1 MQAKKRSISNIK
13 PFVLVKFTSSSSL
26 VFSFTHSYTLN
37 MTYVVKNLQQLL
49 MNIVKGEKLERTQD
63 LMWFDNVFIST

>member
-1 MQAKKRSISNIK
+1 MQAKKGSTSNIK

-26 VFSFTHSYTLN
+26 VFFFTHSYTLN
-37 MTYVVKNLQQLL
+37 MTSVVKNLQQLL